1 MPVHSLFIINKA
13 GGLIYQKDY
22 TDGIAKLTSN
32 EYLVLAGTFH
42 SIHVITSKLSP
53 TRNSSGIEVLEA
65 DSFKMFCSQTLTGT
79 KFLLV
84 TDPAQSNVD
93 AIMRKLH
100 ETFGDYVMKNPFY
113 TPEMPIRAE
122 LLKMILVVKRNT
134 DTLFLMETPVT
145 SLTDDVVSRITDIN
159 NKRLKLGRLIDA
171 ATDLAQHG
179 LMRPESEQG
188 YTIEELEELKLDPS
202 SSRKV
207 SDKVGKVIERNGISY
222 IYNPDPTGRRNG
234 EGKPR
239 IYNKI
244 YYGCS
249 KTAHQQSI
257 LIVFK
262 AEMISEAV
270 SAISGALTMA
280 YPMGLPDFEPASEII
295 RDVEDLSGT
304 AASKEVIEFA
314 DASLWWAGKE
324 ITLGK
329 QLSDFVGKND
339 KTKVIV
345 KLQRKSQGA
354 PVRESPLDEQAQKEM
369 MAFYYKKQEEHKG
382 DQKLLE
388 NTDDE
393 YVNSAWANPK
403 SLKAALNG
411 ANPDENIDIPADVPE
426 ASNTNAEDET
436 EQIPVAEDEN
446 AAAPPEDEEEKPV
459 VDTEILSAEMIGQH
473 ISLLARTG
481 NGLSH
486 AYTKLEMHGKSITNI
501 DILENYVHLR
511 YIDLAENS
519 ISDISSLASL
529 EYLLSI
535 NFHSNKIRKIPANLD
550 RRKYLQQANFAKN
563 MIDSIEIVTWPMLA
577 WLNLN
582 AEEFQAGNEIA
593 VFDLEDKPNLQV
605 LHLRDNKIV
614 SLQSIGESFKSLTYI
629 NLRNN
634 LIDSLDEI
642 TRLGVVPNLKIL
654 NLTDNPVTKAANYRI
669 ETIYRC
675 KNLEKLDKELVTDE
689 EREEAATLKPK
700 PAELAP
706 EVPTPVIAE

>member
-1 MPVHSLFIINKA
+1 
-13 GGLIYQKDY
+13 
-22 TDGIAKLTSN
+22 
-32 EYLVLAGTFH
+32 
-42 SIHVITSKLSP
+42 
-53 TRNSSGIEVLEA
+53 
-65 DSFKMFCSQTLTGT
+65 
-79 KFLLV
+79 
-84 TDPAQSNVD
+84 
-93 AIMRKLH
+93 
-100 ETFGDYVMKNPFY
+100 
-113 TPEMPIRAE
+113 
-122 LLKMILVVKRNT
+122 MILVVKRNT

-222 IYNPDPTGRRNG
+222 IYNPDPTGRRNAAPLQNYADTIKSTTDAAKQLISK
-234 EGKPR
+234 EFWMS
-239 IYNKI
+239 NKML
-244 YYGCS
+244 
-249 KTAHQQSI
+249 T
-257 LIVFK
+257 

-411 ANPDENIDIPADVPE
+411 A
-426 ASNTNAEDET
+426 S
-436 EQIPVAEDEN
+436 
-446 AAAPPEDEEEKPV
+446 
-459 VDTEILSAEMIGQH
+459 
-473 ISLLARTG
+473 R
-481 NGLSH
+481 
-486 AYTKLEMHGKSITNI
+486 
-501 DILENYVHLR
+501 
-511 YIDLAENS
+511 
-519 ISDISSLASL
+519 
-529 EYLLSI
+529 
-535 NFHSNKIRKIPANLD
+535 
-550 RRKYLQQANFAKN
+550 
-563 MIDSIEIVTWPMLA
+563 
-577 WLNLN
+577 
-582 AEEFQAGNEIA
+582 
-593 VFDLEDKPNLQV
+593 
-605 LHLRDNKIV
+605 V
-614 SLQSIGESFKSLTYI
+614 SWG
-629 NLRNN
+629 R
-634 LIDSLDEI
+634 
-642 TRLGVVPNLKIL
+642 G
-654 NLTDNPVTKAANYRI
+654 
-669 ETIYRC
+669 
-675 KNLEKLDKELVTDE
+675 
-689 EREEAATLKPK
+689 
-700 PAELAP
+700 
-706 EVPTPVIAE
+706 